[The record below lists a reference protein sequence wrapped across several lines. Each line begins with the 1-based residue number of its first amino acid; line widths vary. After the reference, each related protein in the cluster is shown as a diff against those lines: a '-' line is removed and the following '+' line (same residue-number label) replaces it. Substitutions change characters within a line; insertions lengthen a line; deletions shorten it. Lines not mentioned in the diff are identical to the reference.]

1 LLYQFCLGQN
11 GFLSFSYNFTV
22 NVSKMGQ
29 SSRANA
35 VVTFVDATLPAIKIN
50 PFNGLVNP
58 ANKLTIKGKGFVQM

>member
-1 LLYQFCLGQN
+1 
-11 GFLSFSYNFTV
+11 
-22 NVSKMGQ
+22 MGQ

-58 ANKLTIKGKGFVQM
+58 ANKLTIKGKGFVQILKKN